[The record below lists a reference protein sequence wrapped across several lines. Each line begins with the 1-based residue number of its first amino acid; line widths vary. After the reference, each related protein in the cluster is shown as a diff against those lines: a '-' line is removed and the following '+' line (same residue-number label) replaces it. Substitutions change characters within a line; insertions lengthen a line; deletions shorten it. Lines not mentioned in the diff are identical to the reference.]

1 MNPEFSPIIFSSLLS
16 PVCAAVPR
24 RVFHLKVQAAAV
36 CGPRWCVPSSA
47 CVSACLRF
55 MSCVTH
61 MCFFFSW
68 PFACERV
75 LESAHTHTLV
85 HTLTPSL
92 LNYFTRSLL
101 DAHSPHLFTHSH
113 NRLLQTKV
121 RWLLW
126 SGHGSP
132 LRQNC
137 PIPSIDLVMAWR
149 SKLAAPILPSTRTH
163 KHTHKHTHAYTYTHI
178 RIHIRM
184 HAYTA
189 LRCCANLALPR
200 IAWIFFAQ
208 PLFLAFNASLVC
220 ACVPFS
226 PLCVSLNP
234 NKRHWHPTQFD
245 FMFSLC
251 CGCGTHT
258 HTRTHAHRP
267 LPFFP
272 SSSMRARRV
281 CVCVMCVMF
290 NGGCRCKLP
299 HRASTGGGWWW

>member
-1 MNPEFSPIIFSSLLS
+1 M
-16 PVCAAVPR
+16 
-24 RVFHLKVQAAAV
+24 
-36 CGPRWCVPSSA
+36 
-47 CVSACLRF
+47 
-55 MSCVTH
+55 
-61 MCFFFSW
+61 
-68 PFACERV
+68 

-200 IAWIFFAQ
+200 IAWIFFF
-208 PLFLAFNASLVC
+208 FLHSRCFWHSTLL
-220 ACVPFS
+220 
-226 PLCVSLNP
+226 LCV
-234 NKRHWHPTQFD
+234 
-245 FMFSLC
+245 
-251 CGCGTHT
+251 
-258 HTRTHAHRP
+258 
-267 LPFFP
+267 
-272 SSSMRARRV
+272 RV
-281 CVCVMCVMF
+281 CLS
-290 NGGCRCKLP
+290 LP
-299 HRASTGGGWWW
+299 SV